1 MENKEFRF
9 EGLDAKTELKLAL
22 NLILP
27 GLAVMIGT
35 LILTNMLFPGIYF
48 LYPLLFAA
56 FLTLSVCMLILKQ
69 LAKRVKAKEWIVVI
83 NNENLKIKFQ
93 NLQYIFSL
101 GDIKMIKNLG
111 NDGFRYLTIITNK
124 DVIKIRVGNTGL
136 TPFSSEKDIEQLDDF
151 VEYLMPYVRENFNQ
165 KELRNIINTNIFPNF
180 GVYLVKREKI
190 KYSIINKMEPWQV
203 FVFGIGLFF
212 VVLFILMQV
221 LFYYFDNH

>member
-35 LILTNMLFPGIYF
+35 LILTNRLFPGIYF

-101 GDIKMIKNLG
+101 SDIKMIKNLG

-165 KELRNIINTNIFPNF
+165 KELKNIINTNIFPNF

-212 VVLFILMQV
+212 VVLFVLMQI